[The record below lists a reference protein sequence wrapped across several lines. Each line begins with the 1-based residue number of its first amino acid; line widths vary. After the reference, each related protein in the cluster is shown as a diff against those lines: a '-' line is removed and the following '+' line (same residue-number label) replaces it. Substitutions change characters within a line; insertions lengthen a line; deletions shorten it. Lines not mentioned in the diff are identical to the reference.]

1 MKVCSYRLPGHLP
14 STHSLCPP
22 PSPTTERKI
31 LVMRENKI
39 NTKRRWDEMR
49 HGEWEQALTT
59 QADFFNA
66 ALSLP
71 VTGVNKSQLSFKL
84 HEIKSLSL
92 EIQKKK
98 KWIAFPSGAY
108 YWMKGDVYKW
118 KTTWQFSG
126 NNLRII
132 IHSFHSLMIQ
142 YCRRKNYSSQG
153 RSKSYDIH
161 FYSSSH
167 FIQQRAAAWNDRTKV
182 LWNISKSRRN
192 TRKSWT
198 LFYASGCS
206 PSSPWEWRPLG
217 VQQSHQILKIHIAFK
232 TKNKL

>member
-1 MKVCSYRLPGHLP
+1 M
-14 STHSLCPP
+14 
-22 PSPTTERKI
+22 
-31 LVMRENKI
+31 
-39 NTKRRWDEMR
+39 RWDMESESKPWLHRLISSM
-49 HGEWEQALTT
+49 QPCL
-59 QADFFNA
+59 
-66 ALSLP
+66 
-71 VTGVNKSQLSFKL
+71 SQLQESINLNSHLSCMKL
-84 HEIKSLSL
+84 NPCHLKSK
-92 EIQKKK
+92 KKK